1 MTYSYC
7 KVYLNG
13 CKLEK
18 TTKKEKQGHGIGIES
33 VKELV
38 RREEGDL
45 EIFEENNYFISQI
58 LIPCK
63 ANKICG

>member
-1 MTYSYC
+1 ME
-7 KVYLNG
+7 LQ
-13 CKLEK
+13 LK

>member
-18 TTKKEKQGHGIGIES
+18 TTKKPVFKGEAGDIVETVMFIPPDQFKNKN
-33 VKELV
+33 VAALVAAAKEW
-38 RREEGDL
+38 
-45 EIFEENNYFISQI
+45 IAENT
-58 LIPCK
+58 
-63 ANKICG
+63 